1 MNKTLFTGF
10 ICLAFSAASLSAQN
24 KIDADELS
32 TYHRSSLIVMPFV
45 HMQDSFATEVANAA
59 LTMPFP
65 DRYDQLQYFDNRE
78 NLLVK
83 LDDHCNYKQAKD
95 TSYYHTYTN
104 ALNSTQMAKSIVAAW
119 FNYSPDYG
127 FNTEYIAQKGHYD
140 ASVLAKE
147 MAAGTIQGQVNLAD
161 ASDELIGKTFVLV
174 NDMAYIDHAARAE
187 VVNIVTEGIKEGS
200 KAVSEGAQAV
210 ANATQGGGFLS
221 SLVNIGAN
229 LVAAGAELTGLGAD
243 LVQTTNELLNIEGF
257 AVLECTYL
265 YQLDWSPEV
274 QNKFYSDYYTET
286 ADSARIAA
294 FWADTTTF
302 RMKYVGMLPT
312 TTNNAT
318 AFHAGKY
325 AHLSQEEQIT
335 ITCSRT
341 LDDAINNLQT
351 KFADFR
357 VYTPITAI
365 ATNAKGKTTGII
377 APIGMKEGVSSKKQ
391 YNIMQCTLNKDGR
404 TVYTLVDANVKADGK
419 IWDNRYGVS
428 EEEKTT
434 EETAA
439 TETVQGTTFKTKKPV
454 APGMLLIETDK
465 KQKSK

>member
-32 TYHRSSLIVMPFV
+32 TYHRSSLIVLPIV

-65 DRYDQLQYFDNRE
+65 DRYDRLHHFEDRQE
-78 NLLVK
+78 LLIK
-83 LDDHCNYKQAKD
+83 TNDHCNYKQVKD
-95 TSYYHTYTN
+95 TAYYRRYEWT
-104 ALNSTQMAKSIVAAW
+104 LDRIQMAKQIVAAW

-161 ASDELIGKTFVLV
+161 ASDELISKTFVLV

-187 VVNIVTEGIKEGS
+187 VVNVVTEGIKDLCNEVASAAAEVAKAAKGWGFIGDLISATSSAVEG
-200 KAVSEGAQAV
+200 V
-210 ANATQGGGFLS
+210 AK
-221 SLVNIGAN
+221 
-229 LVAAGAELTGLGAD
+229 LTGLGTD
-243 LVQTTNELLNIEGF
+243 MVQTTNELLNIEGF

-286 ADSARIAA
+286 ADAERIAA

-377 APIGMKEGVSSKKQ
+377 APIGMKEGVSGKKQ

-434 EETAA
+434 EEAAA

>member
-1 MNKTLFTGF
+1 MKKTFF
-10 ICLAFSAASLSAQN
+10 ICLAGLGLLNLSLSAQN

-161 ASDELIGKTFVLV
+161 ASDELISKTFVLV

-187 VVNIVTEGIKEGS
+187 VVNVVTEGIKDLCNEVASAAAEVAKAAKGWGFIGDLISATSSAVEG
-200 KAVSEGAQAV
+200 V
-210 ANATQGGGFLS
+210 AK
-221 SLVNIGAN
+221 
-229 LVAAGAELTGLGAD
+229 LTGLGTD

-286 ADSARIAA
+286 ADAERIAA

>member
-1 MNKTLFTGF
+1 MKKTFF
-10 ICLAFSAASLSAQN
+10 ICLAGLGLLNLSLSAQN

-161 ASDELIGKTFVLV
+161 ASDELISKTFVLV

-187 VVNIVTEGIKEGS
+187 VVNVVTEGIKDLCNEVASAAAEVAKAAKGWGFIGDLISATSSAVEG
-200 KAVSEGAQAV
+200 V
-210 ANATQGGGFLS
+210 AK
-221 SLVNIGAN
+221 
-229 LVAAGAELTGLGAD
+229 LTGLGTD

-286 ADSARIAA
+286 ADAERIAA

-428 EEEKTT
+428 EEEKTA
-434 EETAA
+434 EEAAA

>member
-1 MNKTLFTGF
+1 MKKTFF
-10 ICLAFSAASLSAQN
+10 ICLAGLGLLNLSLNAQN

-127 FNTEYIAQKGHYD
+127 FNTEYIAKKGHYD

-161 ASDELIGKTFVLV
+161 ASDELISKTFVLV

-187 VVNIVTEGIKEGS
+187 VVNIVTEGIKDLCNEVASAAAEVAKAAKGWGFIGDLISATSSAVEG
-200 KAVSEGAQAV
+200 V
-210 ANATQGGGFLS
+210 AK
-221 SLVNIGAN
+221 
-229 LVAAGAELTGLGAD
+229 LTGLGTD

-286 ADSARIAA
+286 ADAERIAA